1 MKFMHKYL
9 SAQEVAELTQRIA
22 QRIRIPA
29 PETDELCAALAQRGS
44 APQYISDGFHQ
55 LWVEKLY
62 IAYSTIDD
70 PHVHYAYLTDKHI
83 FEEDQS
89 YQNAAHA
96 RKSLLNLPRYIRDE
110 FKFALQIMIEDDTSY
125 AILENV

>member
-1 MKFMHKYL
+1 MAKYL
-9 SAQEVAELTQRIA
+9 SAREVAELTQRLA
-22 QRIRIPA
+22 ERIRISA
-29 PETDELCAALAQRGS
+29 PTAEEISDALQKKGS
-44 APQYISDGFHQ
+44 PPQYISDGYKQ

-70 PHVHYAYLTDKHI
+70 PLVYYAYVTDKHI

-89 YQNAAHA
+89 YQNASNT
-96 RKSLLNLPRYIRDE
+96 RKNMIDLPRDISDQ
-110 FKFALQIMIEDDTSY
+110 FKFALQIMIEDNKSY